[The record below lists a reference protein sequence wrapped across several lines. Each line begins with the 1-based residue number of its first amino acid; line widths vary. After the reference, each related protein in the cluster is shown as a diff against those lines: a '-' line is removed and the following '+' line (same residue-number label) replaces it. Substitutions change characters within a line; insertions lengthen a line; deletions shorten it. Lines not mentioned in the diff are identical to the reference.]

1 MYLIDIVVVNDIVEV
16 CVQVIQHV
24 HYLQQ
29 RKQVRSVYSSQLK
42 DTDTEIKVSVRWQ

>member
-42 DTDTEIKVSVRWQ
+42 DTDTDTEIKVSVR